1 MIQDSKA
8 PGGSLTSQGMWFLYL
23 LLCKCPTSAWEFRRF
38 VGFLWWWYKVKPRRI
53 NIQSTCFETTFLK
66 TMVLHCN
73 AVPTVGLQEKTLE
86 GAMVASIRP
95 QFRTPSNHVGSFLTW
110 WLLENHWN
118 FGLLRMNSHLA
129 SNRLNIQ
136 IVIMTCFT
144 AAWPFSHR
152 GSLNSTI
159 LHMALRLVGCTLWW
173 TVASLTRFYEKY
185 TAIALFSEVQTHN
198 SLWCWVHNMLS

>member
-38 VGFLWWWYKVKPRRI
+38 VGFLWWWYKGKTPKDKYTIHLFWNDIPENNGFALQCCSDCWSAGKNTWGGHGCIHSAAIQNPFKPCWVFF
-53 NIQSTCFETTFLK
+53 NLMTT
-66 TMVLHCN
+66 
-73 AVPTVGLQEKTLE
+73 
-86 GAMVASIRP
+86 
-95 QFRTPSNHVGSFLTW
+95 
-110 WLLENHWN
+110 ENHWN

-185 TAIALFSEVQTHN
+185 TAIALFFRGSDTQLPLV
-198 SLWCWVHNMLS
+198 LVHNMLS